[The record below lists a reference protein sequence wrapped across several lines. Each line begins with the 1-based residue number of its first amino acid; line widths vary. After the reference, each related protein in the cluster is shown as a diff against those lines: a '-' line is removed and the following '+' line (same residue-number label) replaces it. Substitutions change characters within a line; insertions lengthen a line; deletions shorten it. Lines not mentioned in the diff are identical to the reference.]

1 MYDIWGL
8 CLSEVEVDILTGNLL
23 INRVDILEDTGES
36 LSPSIDIGQIE
47 GAFIMGVGY
56 WLTEKLVFNRQTG
69 ELLTNRTWNYK
80 PPGVKD
86 IPIDFRITLLQN
98 SPNPAGFLRSKA
110 TGEPAICL
118 SVSVLFALRRALES
132 SRADAGLAPNWFHL
146 GAPTSPEETVLNSG
160 TSVDM
165 FFLQ

>member
-1 MYDIWGL
+1 MSLTANHTFKVGDLQMYDIWGL

-98 SPNPAGFLRSKA
+98 SPNPAGFLRSKGKLTEIA
-110 TGEPAICL
+110 NLC
-118 SVSVLFALRRALES
+118 F
-132 SRADAGLAPNWFHL
+132 
-146 GAPTSPEETVLNSG
+146 
-160 TSVDM
+160 
-165 FFLQ
+165 

>member
-98 SPNPAGFLRSKA
+98 SPNPAGFLRSKGKLTEIA
-110 TGEPAICL
+110 NLC
-118 SVSVLFALRRALES
+118 F
-132 SRADAGLAPNWFHL
+132 
-146 GAPTSPEETVLNSG
+146 
-160 TSVDM
+160 
-165 FFLQ
+165 